1 MICNYTMSVVE
12 FVWVAWQDLVFLKS
26 CLPLEVFQS
35 EWCSVSF
42 LSLPVQVPFHH
53 SSLCMRFCWN
63 SFFLFFRN
71 QQLCFV
77 FFKLSYTRATFEVR
91 KLHLQGWWHVQC
103 KFYWM
108 WHGGRINSKTRENT
122 NTKKPWLAIHMISLS
137 HTGVLLL
144 FCYWQLWETKQ
155 ITLQKCINCKY
166 INK

>member
-1 MICNYTMSVVE
+1 MIRNYTMSVVE

-108 WHGGRINSKTRENT
+108 WNGGRINSKTCENT
-122 NTKKPWLAIHMISLS
+122 NIKKTLTG
-137 HTGVLLL
+137 HTYDQFVTHRGTPSFLLL
-144 FCYWQLWETKQ
+144 T
-155 ITLQKCINCKY
+155 TVR
-166 INK
+166 NKTNNSAEMY